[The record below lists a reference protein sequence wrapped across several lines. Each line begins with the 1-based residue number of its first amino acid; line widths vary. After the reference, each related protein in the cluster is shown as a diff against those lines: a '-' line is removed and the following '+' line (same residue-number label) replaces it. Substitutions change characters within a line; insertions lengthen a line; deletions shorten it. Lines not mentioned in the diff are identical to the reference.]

1 VTLRRADGAVESVLR
16 TQIDEL
22 KSTGLSLMP
31 EGLEQRITPAEM
43 ANLLAF
49 LKGPR

>member
-1 VTLRRADGAVESVLR
+1 MASILRESVLR

-31 EGLEQRITPAEM
+31 EEFEKRIKPEEIAD
-43 ANLLAF
+43 LLAF
-49 LKGPR
+49 LKQPQ